1 MNKPEHENHVKGC
14 ACHEDSSGKCGCC
27 EEEEEESKL
36 SKILLAAAAALA
48 LVSLI
53 PMNSIVK
60 IVFAVAA
67 VLLSAYPIAVSAVK
81 TVIRRSF
88 NETVLMLIAIV
99 AACCLGEFTEAAAVA
114 ILYRLGEIIEDKAVD
129 RSRRSIDAVADIQQ
143 DFANIIKP
151 DGSLEKIDA
160 AEVPVGAEIMVL
172 PYERFP
178 LDGVVMAGNSTA
190 DASATTGES
199 MPLSIGEGVEVKS
212 GMVNGKGSVTVRT
225 TAVLKDSTASR
236 IIEMVE
242 EAAEKKGKTQR
253 FITRV
258 AKIYTIV
265 VVALAA
271 LIAVIPSLITHDP
284 STWIYR
290 ALIFLVASCPCA
302 LVISVPL
309 GFYTGLGAAAKN
321 GIIVK
326 GSVFVE
332 AFAKAKAFV
341 FDKTGTLTTG
351 KFVIKRITPCDGF
364 TQEEVLIA
372 AAAAEHFSSH
382 PIAKSIVDTA
392 PEINE
397 SALSDFM
404 EIAGKG
410 TSVCINGIRAVCGR
424 KDLLAQFGIDVSALP
439 EDDVYV
445 ALNGRAVGSMS
456 VRSEIRPEA
465 VSTISQL
472 RAQGI
477 KRIVMLTGDNE
488 TAAHETAEECGIEEY
503 RSGLLPGEK
512 LDLLE
517 IIKAETGGAVYVGDG
532 INDAPVLA
540 AADAGVAM
548 GLGSR
553 AASEAADVI
562 LTNDGID
569 RLAPAHKL
577 FKRTFAVVLFNIVFS
592 IAVKLLVLILGIAGA
607 APMWMAVFADVGVCL
622 ICVVMSSLIGAG
634 KDRFFRKGE
643 H

>member
-1 MNKPEHENHVKGC
+1 MSDHEHEKKVKGC
-14 ACHEDSSGKCGCC
+14 SCCEDSAGKCGC
-27 EEEEEESKL
+27 EEEEEEESTL
-36 SKILLAAAAALA
+36 SKILLAVAAALA
-48 LVSLI
+48 LISLI
-53 PMNSIVK
+53 PMNSVVK
-60 IVFAVAA
+60 MISAIAA
-67 VLLSAYPIAVSAVK
+67 VLLSAYPVAGSAVK
-81 TVIRRSF
+81 SVARKSF

-129 RSRRSIDAVADIQQ
+129 RSRRSIDAVAKIQQ
-143 DFANIIKP
+143 DYANIIKS
-151 DGSLEKIDA
+151 DGSLEKVDA

-178 LDGVVMAGNSTA
+178 LDGIVVTGNSTA

-199 MPLSIGEGVEVKS
+199 MPLNIGEGVEVMS

-242 EAAEKKGKTQR
+242 EAAEKKGKTQK

-258 AKIYTIV
+258 AKNYTIV
-265 VVALAA
+265 VVVLAA
-271 LIAVIPSLITHDP
+271 LIAVIPSIITHDP
-284 STWIYR
+284 STWVYR

-309 GFYTGLGAAAKN
+309 GFYTGLGVAAKN

-364 TQEEVLIA
+364 TQEEVLLA

-397 SALSDFM
+397 SALSDFR

-424 KDLLAQFGIDVSALP
+424 KDLLAKFDIDVSALP

-456 VRSEIRPEA
+456 VRSEVRPEA

-488 TAAHETAEECGIEEY
+488 TAARETAEECGIEEY